1 MKLKLRT
8 RILSACL
15 ILSFLVTA
23 CGGTAENTDTET
35 VNVER
40 EYTEIVGSP
49 AESEEIGTETVAEI
63 TEEAI
68 AESAETEAEVV
79 EEETAVT
86 EITAEEAEWQNSVM
100 PDVNDSLNVRA
111 EANQESEIVGKL
123 AKGDKATVVEIGE
136 EWTKI
141 TSGNVEGYI
150 KNSYC
155 IYGTEALEYAKK
167 NCDTVATT
175 TGSSLRIRAGMS
187 TDSKIIKTI
196 EKDKKLIV
204 DTSAESNDEWVAVRY
219 GSNTYYVSAEYVS
232 VELVTGTGLTTEEI
246 AEIEQKKAA
255 EKAAAEKALA
265 EARAKA
271 QNNVVALSNVDDYTL
286 LAAIISCEAGSESYE
301 TQLAV
306 GSVIMNRV
314 RSGRWGGSLAEVLTR
329 PGQFPP
335 ATNGILT
342 NKLTSGR
349 ISSTSYEA
357 ASAALAG
364 YDNTYGCLHFNRNNG
379 ARSGIVYGRLVFW

>member
-23 CGGTAENTDTET
+23 CGDTAENTDTAT
-35 VNVER
+35 ANVER

-49 AESEEIGTETVAEI
+49 AESEDIDTETVVET
-63 TEEAI
+63 TEETL
-68 AESAETEAEVV
+68 AESVETEVEAV
-79 EEETAVT
+79 EEETAFT
-86 EITAEEAEWQNSVM
+86 ELTAEEAEWQNSVM

-271 QNNVVALSNVDDYTL
+271 QNNAVALSNVDDYTL

-329 PGQFPP
+329 PRQFPP

-357 ASAALAG
+357 AGAALAG